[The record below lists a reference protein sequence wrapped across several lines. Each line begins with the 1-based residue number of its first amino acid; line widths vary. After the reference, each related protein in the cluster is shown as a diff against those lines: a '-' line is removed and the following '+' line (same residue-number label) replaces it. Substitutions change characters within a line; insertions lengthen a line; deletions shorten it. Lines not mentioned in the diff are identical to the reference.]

1 MGSFLETYIDPLI
14 FVDEF
19 KISFVLTD
27 LDLWIK
33 GQLYSKFLNSNC
45 TMLCKKGQISGQ
57 PHTSIMHESI
67 SYFTQID

>member
-1 MGSFLETYIDPLI
+1 VGSFLETYNDLFI

-19 KISFVLTD
+19 KVSFVLTD
-27 LDLWIK
+27 LDLRIK
-33 GQLYSKFLNSNC
+33 DQLYSKFLNSNC
-45 TMLCKKGQISGQ
+45 TMLYKKGKISVQ

>member
-27 LDLWIK
+27 LDLGIK
-33 GQLYSKFLNSNC
+33 DQLCSQFLNSNC
-45 TMLCKKGQISGQ
+45 TMLYKKGKISVQ

>member
-1 MGSFLETYIDPLI
+1 MGSFLETYNDLFI

-19 KISFVLTD
+19 KVSFVLTD
-27 LDLWIK
+27 LDLRIK
-33 GQLYSKFLNSNC
+33 DQLYSKFLNSNC
-45 TMLCKKGQISGQ
+45 TMLYKKGKISVQ

>member
-1 MGSFLETYIDPLI
+1 MGSFLETYNDLFV

-27 LDLWIK
+27 LDLGIK
-33 GQLYSKFLNSNC
+33 DQLYSKLLNSNC
-45 TMLCKKGQISGQ
+45 TMLYKKGKISVQ

-67 SYFTQID
+67 

>member
-19 KISFVLTD
+19 KISFVQTD
-27 LDLWIK
+27 LDLGIK
-33 GQLYSKFLNSNC
+33 DQLYSKFLNTTC
-45 TMLCKKGQISGQ
+45 TMLYKKGKISLQ

>member
-19 KISFVLTD
+19 KISFVQTD
-27 LDLWIK
+27 LDLGIK
-33 GQLYSKFLNSNC
+33 DQLYSKCLNTNC
-45 TMLCKKGQISGQ
+45 TMLYKKGKISLQ
-57 PHTSIMHESI
+57 PHTSIIHESI

>member
-1 MGSFLETYIDPLI
+1 MGSFLETYIDLLI

-19 KISFVLTD
+19 KISFVQTD

-33 GQLYSKFLNSNC
+33 DQLYSKFLNTNC
-45 TMLCKKGQISGQ
+45 TMLYKKGKISLQ

>member
-27 LDLWIK
+27 LDLGIK
-33 GQLYSKFLNSNC
+33 DQLYSQFLNSNIAQC
-45 TMLCKKGQISGQ
+45 YTKKVKF
-57 PHTSIMHESI
+57 P
-67 SYFTQID
+67 

>member
-19 KISFVLTD
+19 KISFVQTD
-27 LDLWIK
+27 LDLGVK
-33 GQLYSKFLNSNC
+33 DQLYSKCLNTNC
-45 TMLCKKGQISGQ
+45 TMLYKKGKISLQ
-57 PHTSIMHESI
+57 PHTSIIHESI